1 MLNVRLLPS
10 LCVAAMSL
18 GYLTI
23 LPAKAQP
30 AADFYAAKPTM
41 RLIVSSSAGG
51 GYDTLGRL
59 AARYMTRYLPGTP
72 QIVVQNMTGGGG
84 ITAAN
89 YLYNVAPKDGSVFGL
104 IDRGIPT
111 SDLLYGSDSKSQ
123 YDIKQFH
130 WLGSIAKEIGVGII
144 STRSPAKT
152 VDDFRMKEVVLG
164 SNGLESD
171 SAMYVRL
178 FNSLL
183 GTKLKLV
190 VGYPGQTEYYLAMSK
205 GETDGLFMSGWSGPN
220 KQAVL
225 RDLKAGE
232 VTFFA
237 QMATKANP
245 DFGDTPTIMDLVK
258 DPNDRKIVEILLS
271 RLDLGRPFLV
281 PPGVATDRLAALR
294 LAFRQAAQDSELISD
309 ASKSGNTID
318 PIFGEEAQ
326 AMILKLLAAPPDTL
340 ARIQAIVRIPK

>member
-1 MLNVRLLPS
+1 
-10 LCVAAMSL
+10 
-18 GYLTI
+18 
-23 LPAKAQP
+23 
-30 AADFYAAKPTM
+30 
-41 RLIVSSSAGG
+41 
-51 GYDTLGRL
+51 
-59 AARYMTRYLPGTP
+59 
-72 QIVVQNMTGGGG
+72 
-84 ITAAN
+84 
-89 YLYNVAPKDGSVFGL
+89 
-104 IDRGIPT
+104 
-111 SDLLYGSDSKSQ
+111 
-123 YDIKQFH
+123 
-130 WLGSIAKEIGVGII
+130 
-144 STRSPAKT
+144 
-152 VDDFRMKEVVLG
+152 
-164 SNGLESD
+164 
-171 SAMYVRL
+171 
-178 FNSLL
+178 
-183 GTKLKLV
+183 
-190 VGYPGQTEYYLAMSK
+190 
-205 GETDGLFMSGWSGPN
+205 MSGWSGPN

-225 RDLKAGE
+225 RDLKSGE

-326 AMILKLLAAPPDTL
+326 AMILKLLATPPDTL